1 MAKQNRIKSSK
12 GDLAFDIINY
22 ALLCLVLLIIIYPL
36 WFVVIA
42 SVSDSGAVLNGQV
55 WLFPVDFQLDAYIRV
70 FKDSRIMRGYRN
82 TIFYTLAGT
91 TLNIVGT
98 VVAAYPLSRK
108 DFVGRNVIM
117 MSLAFTMYFSGG
129 LIPTYLIYKNVVHIV
144 NTVWVMILPGMV
156 SVYNLIIVRTFFQGI
171 PYDLQE
177 AAFID
182 GASNIS
188 ILLRIIV
195 PLSKPVLAVMV
206 IFYGV
211 GHWNAFFNALIYL
224 SKKELA
230 PLQLVLR
237 DILITSTASISEG
250 TGGAAVA
257 DKARLAEALKYS
269 VIIVSSLPVLLLYP
283 FLQKYFVKGVML
295 GAVKG

>member
-1 MAKQNRIKSSK
+1 MSSK
-12 GDLAFDIINY
+12 YKIRRSTGDMVFDIVNY
-22 ALLCLVLLIIIYPL
+22 TLLVLVLIIVIYPL

-42 SVSDSGAVLNGQV
+42 SFSDSRAVLDGEV
-55 WLFPVDFQLDAYIRV
+55 WLWPKDFQLDAYVRV
-70 FKDSRIMRGYRN
+70 FKDSRIMRGYAN

-117 MSLAFTMYFSGG
+117 MLLAFTMYFSGG
-129 LIPTYLIYKNVVHIV
+129 LIPTYLIYKQLRIV

-171 PYDLQE
+171 PFELQE

-182 GASNIS
+182 GANNFA
-188 ILLRIIV
+188 ILRKVIV

-211 GHWNAFFNALIYL
+211 GHWNEFFNALVFL

-230 PLQLVLR
+230 PLQLVMR
-237 DILITSTASISEG
+237 DILITASSSISEG
-250 TGGAAVA
+250 TGGAAIA
-257 DKARLAEALKYS
+257 DKARLAESLKYS

-295 GAVKG
+295 GAIKG

>member
-1 MAKQNRIKSSK
+1 MSSK
-12 GDLAFDIINY
+12 YKIRRSTGDMVFDVINY
-22 ALLCLVLLIIIYPL
+22 TLLVLVLIIVIYPL

-42 SVSDSGAVLNGQV
+42 SFSDSRAVLNGEV
-55 WLFPVDFQLDAYIRV
+55 WLWPKDFQVDAYVRV
-70 FKDSRIMRGYRN
+70 FKDSRIMRGYAN

-91 TLNIVGT
+91 TLNIIGT
-98 VVAAYPLSRK
+98 VIAAYPLSRK

-117 MSLAFTMYFSGG
+117 MLLAFTMYFSGG
-129 LIPTYLIYKNVVHIV
+129 LIPTYLIYRQLHIV

-171 PYDLQE
+171 PFELQE

-182 GASNIS
+182 GANNFA
-188 ILLRIIV
+188 ILTKVIV

-211 GHWNAFFNALIYL
+211 GHWNEFFNALVFL

-230 PLQLVLR
+230 PLQLVMR
-237 DILITSTASISEG
+237 DILITASAGISEG
-250 TGGAAVA
+250 TGGAAIA
-257 DKARLAEALKYS
+257 DKLRLAESLKYS
-269 VIIVSSLPVLLLYP
+269 VIIVSSLPVLMLYP

-295 GAVKG
+295 GAIKG

>member
-1 MAKQNRIKSSK
+1 MSSK
-12 GDLAFDIINY
+12 YKIRRSTGDMVFDVINY
-22 ALLCLVLLIIIYPL
+22 TLLVLVLIIVIYPL

-42 SVSDSGAVLNGQV
+42 SFSDSRAVLNGEV
-55 WLFPVDFQLDAYIRV
+55 WLWPKDFQVDAYVRV
-70 FKDSRIMRGYRN
+70 FKDSRIMRGYAN

-91 TLNIVGT
+91 TLNIIGT
-98 VVAAYPLSRK
+98 VIAAYPLSRK

-117 MSLAFTMYFSGG
+117 MLLAFTMYFSGG
-129 LIPTYLIYKNVVHIV
+129 LIPTYLIYKQLHIV

-171 PYDLQE
+171 PFELQE

-182 GASNIS
+182 GANNFA
-188 ILLRIIV
+188 ILTKVIV

-211 GHWNAFFNALIYL
+211 GHWNEFFNALVFL

-230 PLQLVLR
+230 PLQLVMR
-237 DILITSTASISEG
+237 DILITASAGISEG
-250 TGGAAVA
+250 TGGAAIA
-257 DKARLAEALKYS
+257 DKLRLAESLKYS
-269 VIIVSSLPVLLLYP
+269 VIIVSSLPVLMLYP

-295 GAVKG
+295 GAIKG

>member
-1 MAKQNRIKSSK
+1 
-12 GDLAFDIINY
+12 
-22 ALLCLVLLIIIYPL
+22 
-36 WFVVIA
+36 
-42 SVSDSGAVLNGQV
+42 
-55 WLFPVDFQLDAYIRV
+55 
-70 FKDSRIMRGYRN
+70 
-82 TIFYTLAGT
+82 
-91 TLNIVGT
+91 
-98 VVAAYPLSRK
+98 
-108 DFVGRNVIM
+108 
-117 MSLAFTMYFSGG
+117 
-129 LIPTYLIYKNVVHIV
+129 
-144 NTVWVMILPGMV
+144 MILPGMV

>member
-1 MAKQNRIKSSK
+1 MSSK
-12 GDLAFDIINY
+12 YKIRRSTGDMVFDIVNY
-22 ALLCLVLLIIIYPL
+22 TLLVLVLIIVIYPL

-42 SVSDSGAVLNGQV
+42 SFSDSRAVLDGEV
-55 WLFPVDFQLDAYIRV
+55 WLWPKDFQLDAYVRV
-70 FKDSRIMRGYRN
+70 FKDSRIMRGYAN

-91 TLNIVGT
+91 ALNIVGT

-117 MSLAFTMYFSGG
+117 MLLAFTMYFSGG
-129 LIPTYLIYKNVVHIV
+129 LIPTYLIYKQLRIV

-171 PYDLQE
+171 PFELQE

-182 GASNIS
+182 GANNFA
-188 ILLRIIV
+188 ILRKVIV

-211 GHWNAFFNALIYL
+211 GHWNEFFNALVFL

-230 PLQLVLR
+230 PLQLVMR
-237 DILITSTASISEG
+237 DILITASSSISEG
-250 TGGAAVA
+250 TGGAAIA
-257 DKARLAEALKYS
+257 DKARLAESLKYS

-295 GAVKG
+295 GAIKG

>member
-1 MAKQNRIKSSK
+1 MV
-12 GDLAFDIINY
+12 FDIVNY
-22 ALLCLVLLIIIYPL
+22 TLLVLVLIIVIYPL

-42 SVSDSGAVLNGQV
+42 SFSDSRAVLDGEV
-55 WLFPVDFQLDAYIRV
+55 WLWPKDFQLDAYVRV
-70 FKDSRIMRGYRN
+70 FKDSRIMRGYAN

-117 MSLAFTMYFSGG
+117 MLLAFTMYFSGG
-129 LIPTYLIYKNVVHIV
+129 LIPTYLIYKQLRIV

-171 PYDLQE
+171 PFELQE

-182 GASNIS
+182 GANNFA
-188 ILLRIIV
+188 ILRKVIV

-211 GHWNAFFNALIYL
+211 GHWNEFFNALVFL

-230 PLQLVLR
+230 PLQLVMR
-237 DILITSTASISEG
+237 DILITASSSISEG
-250 TGGAAVA
+250 TGGAAIA
-257 DKARLAEALKYS
+257 DKARLAESLKYS

-295 GAVKG
+295 GAIKG

>member
-1 MAKQNRIKSSK
+1 MSSK
-12 GDLAFDIINY
+12 YKIRRSTGDMVFDIVNY
-22 ALLCLVLLIIIYPL
+22 TLLVLVLIIVIYPL

-42 SVSDSGAVLNGQV
+42 SFSDSRAVLDGEV
-55 WLFPVDFQLDAYIRV
+55 WLWPNDFQLDAYVRV
-70 FKDSRIMRGYRN
+70 FKDSRIMRGYAN
-82 TIFYTLAGT
+82 TIFYPLAGT
-91 TLNIVGT
+91 ALNIVGT

-117 MSLAFTMYFSGG
+117 MLLAFTMYFSGG
-129 LIPTYLIYKNVVHIV
+129 LIPTYLIYKQLRIV

-171 PYDLQE
+171 PFELQE

-182 GASNIS
+182 GANNFA
-188 ILLRIIV
+188 ILRKVIV

-211 GHWNAFFNALIYL
+211 GHWNEFFNALVFL

-230 PLQLVLR
+230 PLQLVMR
-237 DILITSTASISEG
+237 DILITASSSISEG
-250 TGGAAVA
+250 TGGAAIA
-257 DKARLAEALKYS
+257 DKARLAESLKYS

-295 GAVKG
+295 GAIKG